1 VLSFMMLQSD
11 VRVLVVA
18 DDTFIRAGLV
28 TLLGER
34 PGITIVGQTA
44 PDGGLIAPAQIY
56 RPDVIVWEIAAADA
70 LEAESLNDIK
80 DVDAAVLALLGDED
94 HAPALAASGV
104 QGVLGRKADADMI
117 AAAIAA
123 LTVGLLVYSP
133 SVSTVLMSARAVEA
147 PVTARETLTA
157 RENEVL
163 RLLAEGLA
171 NKQIALYLN
180 ISEHTVKFH
189 VNAIMGKLG
198 VQSRTE
204 AVVRA
209 TRLGWIA
216 L

>member
-1 VLSFMMLQSD
+1 MIQQSD

-18 DDTFIRAGLV
+18 DDPFTRAGLV

-44 PDGGLIAPAQIY
+44 PDGGLLAPAQIY

-70 LEAESLNDIK
+70 PDSESLIDIK
-80 DVDAAVLALLGDED
+80 DVDASVLALLGDEEQ
-94 HAPALAASGV
+94 APTLAAAGV

-117 AAAIAA
+117 AASVAA
-123 LTVGLLVYSP
+123 LAVGLVVYSA
-133 SVSTVLMSARAVEA
+133 SVSTLLMNVRAAEA
-147 PVTARETLTA
+147 PSTVRETLTV
-157 RENEVL
+157 REDEVL
-163 RLLAEGLA
+163 HLLAEGLA
-171 NKQIALYLN
+171 NKQIALRLN